1 MKVMLR
7 TNTFLSELAKG
18 GYIMVGKVGQTSSNF
33 FENTLQRNTV
43 KNTAQPTTKTD
54 KFIPSSSKSDLWSY
68 SMKEVKSPIVRSYS
82 TFASIP
88 EPDWRTIPTKGGR
101 TLSDEEMLE
110 QIKSVAQR
118 EAMMKHTNNY
128 EQSDSIARIKQYLS
142 TQYISDVS
150 PDRKALYEQAK
161 KISQQGEQEQS
172 KYPLFFTLVD
182 IMCDLDKVEGFTNN
196 DGTLTTSY
204 TTGYGEDYELNN
216 GEQCVLS
223 TSRGVWQYH
232 PTPLESMKREEF
244 YKIYNKEFASAQL
257 SLDNQQ

>member
-1 MKVMLR
+1 M
-7 TNTFLSELAKG
+7 
-18 GYIMVGKVGQTSSNF
+18 IGKVGQTSSSF
-33 FENTLQRNTV
+33 FEQTQQRNTV
-43 KNTAQPTTKTD
+43 KQMAQSTTKTD
-54 KFIPSSSKSDLWSY
+54 EFIRSSSKSDLWSY

-118 EAMMKHTNNY
+118 EALMRHTNNY

-172 KYPLFFTLVD
+172 KYPLSFTLVD
-182 IMCDLDKVEGFTNN
+182 IMCDLDKIEGFNN
-196 DGTLTTSY
+196 NHGTLTTSY
-204 TTGYGEDYELNN
+204 TTGYGEDYELNI

-223 TSRGVWQYH
+223 TSRGIWQYH
-232 PTPLESMKREEF
+232 STPLEGMKREEF
-244 YKIYNKEFASAQL
+244 YKIYEMELGKAERL
-257 SLDNQQ
+257 LIDV

>member
-1 MKVMLR
+1 MKVELR
-7 TNTFLSELAKG
+7 INIFLSALVKG
-18 GYIMVGKVGQTSSNF
+18 GHIMIGKVEQTSSNF

-54 KFIPSSSKSDLWSY
+54 EFIPSSSKSDLWSY

-88 EPDWRTIPTKGGR
+88 EPDWRTIPTKGGQ
-101 TLSDEEMLE
+101 TLSDEEILE

-118 EAMMKHTNNY
+118 EAMMRHTNNY

-150 PDRKALYEQAK
+150 PDRKALYKQAK

-172 KYPLFFTLVD
+172 KYPLSFTLVD
-182 IMCDLDKVEGFTNN
+182 IMCDLDKIEDSNN
-196 DGTLTTSY
+196 NSGTLTTSY
-204 TTGYGEDYELNN
+204 TTGYGTDYELNM
-216 GEQCVLS
+216 GGQCVLS
-223 TSRGVWQYH
+223 TSRGIWQYH
-232 PTPLESMKREEF
+232 STPLEGMKREEF
-244 YKIYNKEFASAQL
+244 YTIYNKELASAQRN
-257 SLDNQQ
+257 LDNQQ